1 MAALSVASARSAR
14 AEAQRLRA
22 DSQGLKV
29 AVRANLRVA
38 TAKKARAESM
48 AARVCSVAPATSP
61 WSRLEWVRE
70 DEQLSRVLVPL
81 LAREVAP
88 PAP

>member
-70 DEQLSRVLVPL
+70 DEALSRVLVP
-81 LAREVAP
+81 VD
-88 PAP
+88 

>member
-29 AVRANLRVA
+29 AVRANLRLA
-38 TAKKARAESM
+38 TAKKARAESV
-48 AARVCSVAPATSP
+48 AARACAVAPATSP

-70 DEQLSRVLVPL
+70 DKELGRVLVP
-81 LAREVAP
+81 VD
-88 PAP
+88 